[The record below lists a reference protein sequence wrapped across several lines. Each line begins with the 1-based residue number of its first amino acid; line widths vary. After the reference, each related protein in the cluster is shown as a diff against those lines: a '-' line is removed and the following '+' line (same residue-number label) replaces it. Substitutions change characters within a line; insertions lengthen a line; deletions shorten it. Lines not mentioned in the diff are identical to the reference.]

1 MKKTTYIPGLTLRY
15 SRQAID
21 RTGVESANAIDRE
34 AAAVLEQL
42 DDCLRIGYDERC
54 NLHAPDPVAY
64 RDTMRRSG
72 RAILAYLCVIGVILI
87 GLTVHFAPAIDAW
100 RWPW

>member
-15 SRQAID
+15 SCQAID

-64 RDTMRRSG
+64 RDSMRHGG
-72 RAILAYLCVIGVILI
+72 RFLLWYFLVLAVIVGGCIAAVCK
-87 GLTVHFAPAIDAW
+87 
-100 RWPW
+100 